1 MLVWEEKIVCKLF
14 FSSEIFAGF
23 ELGTCKQEEL
33 VSVAGLRGL
42 CGEATDSTFG
52 SRFQRERG
60 RSEYK

>member
-1 MLVWEEKIVCKLF
+1 M
-14 FSSEIFAGF
+14 FAGF